1 MKEWLPIGLQR
12 AAQHLRNEIVIAVR
26 HYSGRK
32 RAKDFSSVTS
42 LQLNFGC
49 GPNLK
54 HGWVDIDIAGPA
66 DLYLDLRE
74 PIPFKSGS
82 VRTIYSE
89 HFFEHLD
96 YPCDSPRSR
105 SFSDAADAARRIA
118 RAIGLRHVPR
128 ETSSDLRKGA
138 HIDL

>member
-1 MKEWLPIGLQR
+1 MKEWLPTGLQR
-12 AAQHLRNEIVIAVR
+12 AAQYLRNEIVIAVR
-26 HYSGRK
+26 HYSG
-32 RAKDFSSVTS
+32 A
-42 LQLNFGC
+42 QAQHHCNWNFGC
-49 GPNLK
+49 RPNLK
-54 HGWVDIDIAGPA
+54 HGWVNIDIAGPA

-74 PIPFKSGS
+74 PIPFKSDQYEQF
-82 VRTIYSE
+82 YSGD
-89 HFFEHLD
+89 FFEHLD

-118 RAIGLRHVPR
+118 RAIALGHVPR